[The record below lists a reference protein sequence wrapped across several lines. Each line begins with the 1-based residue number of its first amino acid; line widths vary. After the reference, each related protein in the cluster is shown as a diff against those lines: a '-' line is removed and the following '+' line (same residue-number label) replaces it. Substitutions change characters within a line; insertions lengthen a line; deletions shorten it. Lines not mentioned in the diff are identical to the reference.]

1 MSIELIISIVKV
13 LFTLGLLL
21 TNTIILIW
29 LERKVLAGMQSRVG
43 PDRAGPFG
51 IFQTVADAI
60 KLLLKEQIFPI
71 NASKAMYL
79 LAPIVALVPS
89 FLIFMIIP
97 LGPDLALIINGKNI
111 TVPLVGA
118 DLNVGVL
125 FFLAISSVAVY
136 SVVLAGWSSGSKYP
150 LLGGIRA
157 SAQMISYEAALG
169 LSVVPVIL
177 YSGSMSLSRIV
188 SSQEGY
194 LSSPFSI
201 PIIENIIQIIPKWNI
216 FPQFIAFGIFFIA
229 AVAEVNRAPFD
240 LVEAEQELVGG
251 FHTEYSGFR
260 FAMFFL
266 AEYINMFNM
275 CAITATFFLGGWLGP
290 TFPNTLPPIVSAFM
304 PFVWL
309 GAKIFFLLFIFIWI
323 RATLPRLRY
332 DQLME
337 LGWKGLIPFSLVWI
351 ILSSIALGVREFGF
365 PWS

>member
-1 MSIELIISIVKV
+1 MSNELIIALIKANIV
-13 LFTLGLLL
+13 LGVLL
-21 TNTIILIW
+21 TNTIFLIW
-29 LERKVLAGMQSRVG
+29 FERKLVAGMQSRVG

-51 IFQTVADAI
+51 ILQTVADAI
-60 KLLLKEQIFPI
+60 KLMLKEQILPVK
-71 NASKAMYL
+71 ADRAMYL

-97 LGPDLALIINGKNI
+97 LGPKLNFEFGGENYIVDF
-111 TVPLVGA
+111 VGA

-125 FFLAISSVAVY
+125 YFLALSSIAVY

-150 LLGGIRA
+150 LLGGVRA
-157 SAQMISYEAALG
+157 SAQMISYEAAMG
-169 LSVVPVIL
+169 LALVPVIL
-177 YSGSMSLSRIV
+177 YSGSLSLVDIV
-188 SSQEGY
+188 NSQSGN
-194 LSSPFSI
+194 LSSSI
-201 PIIENIIQIIPKWNI
+201 PILNSLVSFIPKWNV
-216 FPQFIAFGIFFIA
+216 FPQFIAFSIFFIA

-290 TFPNTLPPIVSAFM
+290 TFENFLPPFLSSIM
-304 PFVWL
+304 PIIWL
-309 GAKIFFLLFIFIWI
+309 GVKTFGLLFIFVWI

-337 LGWKGLIPFSLVWI
+337 LGWKRLIPASLIWL
-351 ILSSIALGVREFGF
+351 ILSAVVLGLREFGL

>member
-1 MSIELIISIVKV
+1 MSTELIIALIKSNVV
-13 LFTLGLLL
+13 LAVLL
-21 TNTIILIW
+21 TNTILLIW
-29 LERKVLAGMQSRVG
+29 LERKLVAGMQSRVG

-51 IFQTVADAI
+51 ILQTVADAI
-60 KLLLKEQIFPI
+60 KLLLKEQIMPLK
-71 NASKAMYL
+71 ADRAMYL
-79 LAPIVALVPS
+79 LAPIIALVPS

-97 LGPDLALIINGKNI
+97 LGPDLNIEIGGKDY
-111 TVPLVGA
+111 TVDFVGA

-125 FFLAISSVAVY
+125 YFLALSSIAVY

-150 LLGGIRA
+150 LLGGVRA
-157 SAQMISYEAALG
+157 SAQMISYEAAMG
-169 LSVVPVIL
+169 LSLVPVIL
-177 YSGSMSLSRIV
+177 YSGSLSLVDIV
-188 SSQEGY
+188 SSQSGNLSTTIPI
-194 LSSPFSI
+194 LSSIVSF
-201 PIIENIIQIIPKWNI
+201 IPKWNI

-290 TFPNTLPPIVSAFM
+290 TFEGILPPIISAIM
-304 PFVWL
+304 PIIWL
-309 GAKIFFLLFIFIWI
+309 GVKTFALLFIFVWI

-337 LGWKGLIPFSLVWI
+337 LGWKRLIPASLVWL
-351 ILSSIALGVREFGF
+351 ILSAIVLGLREFGL

>member
-1 MSIELIISIVKV
+1 MSIELIISLVKANIVLAV
-13 LFTLGLLL
+13 LL
-21 TNTIILIW
+21 TNTILLIW
-29 LERKVLAGMQSRVG
+29 FERKVVAGMQSRVG

-51 IFQTVADAI
+51 ILQTLADAI
-60 KLLLKEQIFPI
+60 KLLLKEQILP
-71 NASKAMYL
+71 SKADRAMYL
-79 LAPIVALVPS
+79 LAPLIALVPS

-97 LGPDLALIINGKNI
+97 LGPDI
-111 TVPLVGA
+111 TVEWQNALYTIPLVGA

-125 FFLAISSVAVY
+125 YFLALSSIAVY

-150 LLGGIRA
+150 LLGGVRA
-157 SAQMISYEAALG
+157 SAQMISYEAAMG
-169 LSVVPVIL
+169 LALVPVIL
-177 YSGSMSLSRIV
+177 YSGSLSLVDIV
-188 SSQEGY
+188 NSQSGN
-194 LSSPFSI
+194 LSTSI
-201 PIIENIIQIIPKWNI
+201 PILNTIVSFIPKWNI
-216 FPQFIAFGIFFIA
+216 FPQFVAFGIFFIA

-290 TFPNTLPPIVSAFM
+290 TFEGILPPIFSVIM
-304 PFVWL
+304 PIIWL
-309 GAKIFFLLFIFIWI
+309 GVKTFLLLFVFVWI

-337 LGWKGLIPFSLVWI
+337 LGWKRMIPLSLVWL
-351 ILSSIALGVREFGF
+351 ILSAIVLGLREFGL

>member
-1 MSIELIISIVKV
+1 MSPELVFSLVKANIV
-13 LFTLGLLL
+13 LGVLL
-21 TNTIILIW
+21 TNTILLIW
-29 LERKVLAGMQSRVG
+29 FERKVVAGMQSRVG

-51 IFQTVADAI
+51 LLQTVADAI
-60 KLLLKEQIFPI
+60 KLLLKEQILPMK
-71 NASKAMYL
+71 ADRAMYL
-79 LAPIVALVPS
+79 LAPIIALVPS

-97 LGPDLALIINGKNI
+97 LGPDINVDFLGNSYQ
-111 TVPLVGA
+111 VQLVGA

-125 FFLAISSVAVY
+125 YFLALSSIAVY

-150 LLGGIRA
+150 LLGGVRA
-157 SAQMISYEAALG
+157 SAQMISYEAAMG
-169 LSVVPVIL
+169 LALVPVIL
-177 YSGSMSLSRIV
+177 YSGSLSLVDIV
-188 SSQEGY
+188 NSQKGT
-194 LSSPFSI
+194 LSSNI
-201 PIIENIIQIIPKWNI
+201 PVLDTVVGLIPQWNI

-290 TFPNTLPPIVSAFM
+290 TFEGIAPPFISAIM
-304 PFVWL
+304 PIIWL
-309 GAKIFFLLFIFIWI
+309 GVKTFALLFVFVWI

-337 LGWKGLIPFSLVWI
+337 LGWKRLIPISLVWL
-351 ILSSIALGVREFGF
+351 ILSAVVLGVREFGL

>member
-1 MSIELIISIVKV
+1 MSTELIIALIKASLV
-13 LFTLGLLL
+13 LGVLL
-21 TNTIILIW
+21 TNTILLIW
-29 LERKVLAGMQSRVG
+29 FERKLVAGMQSRVG

-51 IFQTVADAI
+51 ILQTVADAI
-60 KLLLKEQIFPI
+60 KLLLKEQIMPLK
-71 NASKAMYL
+71 ADRAMYL
-79 LAPIVALVPS
+79 LAPILALVPS

-97 LGPDLALIINGKNI
+97 LGPDLNIEVGGKNYLI
-111 TVPLVGA
+111 DFVGA

-125 FFLAISSVAVY
+125 YFLALSSIAVY

-150 LLGGIRA
+150 LLGGVRA
-157 SAQMISYEAALG
+157 SAQMISYEAAMG
-169 LSVVPVIL
+169 LSLVPVIL
-177 YSGSMSLSRIV
+177 YSGSLSLVDIV
-188 SSQEGY
+188 SSQSGN
-194 LSSPFSI
+194 LSTSI
-201 PIIENIIQIIPKWNI
+201 PILSSIVSFIPKWNI

-290 TFPNTLPPIVSAFM
+290 TFAGVLPPFLSAIM
-304 PFVWL
+304 PTIWL
-309 GAKIFFLLFIFIWI
+309 GVKTFGLLFVYFWI

-337 LGWKGLIPFSLVWI
+337 LGWKRLIPLSLIWLMI
-351 ILSSIALGVREFGF
+351 SSIVLGIREFGL

>member
-1 MSIELIISIVKV
+1 MSTELIIALIKASLV
-13 LFTLGLLL
+13 LGVLL
-21 TNTIILIW
+21 TNTILLIW
-29 LERKVLAGMQSRVG
+29 FERKLVAGMQSRVG

-51 IFQTVADAI
+51 ILQTVADAI
-60 KLLLKEQIFPI
+60 KLLLKEQIMPLK
-71 NASKAMYL
+71 ADRAMYL
-79 LAPIVALVPS
+79 LAPILALVPS

-97 LGPDLALIINGKNI
+97 LGPDLNIEVGGKNYAI
-111 TVPLVGA
+111 DFVGA

-125 FFLAISSVAVY
+125 YFLALSSIAVY

-150 LLGGIRA
+150 LLGGVRA
-157 SAQMISYEAALG
+157 SAQMISYEAAMG
-169 LSVVPVIL
+169 LSLVPVIL
-177 YSGSMSLSRIV
+177 YSGSLSLVDIV
-188 SSQEGY
+188 SSQSGN
-194 LSSPFSI
+194 LSTSI
-201 PIIENIIQIIPKWNI
+201 PILSSIVSFIPKWNI

-290 TFPNTLPPIVSAFM
+290 TFENFLPPVLSSIM
-304 PFVWL
+304 PIIWL
-309 GAKIFFLLFIFIWI
+309 GVKTFSLLFIFVWI

-337 LGWKGLIPFSLVWI
+337 LGWKRLIPASLVWL
-351 ILSSIALGVREFGF
+351 ILSAIVLGLREFGL

>member
-1 MSIELIISIVKV
+1 MSIDIIISLVKAF
-13 LFTLGLLL
+13 LILGLLL
-21 TNTIILIW
+21 TNTILLIW
-29 LERKVLAGMQSRVG
+29 LERKVVAGMQSRVG

-51 IFQTVADAI
+51 ILQTLADAI
-60 KLLLKEQIFPI
+60 KLLLKEQIMPLK
-71 NASKAMYL
+71 ADRAMYI
-79 LAPIVALVPS
+79 LAPILALVPS

-97 LGPDLALIINGKNI
+97 LGPDIDIEINGQNI
-111 TVPLVGA
+111 RVPLVGA

-125 FFLAISSVAVY
+125 FFLALSSIAVY

-150 LLGGIRA
+150 LLGGVRA
-157 SAQMISYEAALG
+157 SAQMISYEAAMG
-169 LSVVPVIL
+169 LSLVPVIL
-177 YSGSMSLSRIV
+177 YSGSMSMTEIV
-188 SSQEGY
+188 KSQDGH
-194 LSSPFSI
+194 LSSPLPFLDSI
-201 PIIENIIQIIPKWNI
+201 VSFIPNWNI
-216 FPQFIAFGIFFIA
+216 FPQFVAFAIFFVASI
-229 AVAEVNRAPFD
+229 AEVNRAPFD

-290 TFPNTLPPIVSAFM
+290 TFSNFLPPLISALM
-304 PFVWL
+304 PAFWL
-309 GAKIFFLLFIFIWI
+309 GIKTFGLLFIYVWI

-337 LGWKGLIPFSLVWI
+337 LGWKRMIPISLIWLL
-351 ILSSIALGVREFGF
+351 LSSIVLGIREFGL

>member
-1 MSIELIISIVKV
+1 MSTEFIIALIKANIV
-13 LFTLGLLL
+13 LGVLL
-21 TNTIILIW
+21 TNTILLIW
-29 LERKVLAGMQSRVG
+29 FERKLVAGMQSRVG

-51 IFQTVADAI
+51 ILQTVADAI
-60 KLLLKEQIFPI
+60 KLMLKEQILPLK
-71 NASKAMYL
+71 ADRAMYL

-97 LGPDLALIINGKNI
+97 LGPNLNI
-111 TVPLVGA
+111 EFGGENYIVEFVGA

-125 FFLAISSVAVY
+125 YFLALSSIAVY

-150 LLGGIRA
+150 LLGGVRA
-157 SAQMISYEAALG
+157 SAQMISYEAAMG
-169 LSVVPVIL
+169 LALVPVIL
-177 YSGSMSLSRIV
+177 YSGSLSLVDIV
-188 SSQEGY
+188 DSQSGN
-194 LSSPFSI
+194 LSSSI
-201 PIIENIIQIIPKWNI
+201 PILNSIVSFIPKWNV
-216 FPQFIAFGIFFIA
+216 FPQFVAFGIFFIA

-290 TFPNTLPPIVSAFM
+290 TFENFLPPFLSSIM
-304 PFVWL
+304 PIIWL
-309 GAKIFFLLFIFIWI
+309 GVKTFSLLFIFVWI

-337 LGWKGLIPFSLVWI
+337 LGWKRLIPVSLVWL
-351 ILSSIALGVREFGF
+351 ILSAVVLGLREFGL

>member
-1 MSIELIISIVKV
+1 
-13 LFTLGLLL
+13 
-21 TNTIILIW
+21 
-29 LERKVLAGMQSRVG
+29 
-43 PDRAGPFG
+43 
-51 IFQTVADAI
+51 
-60 KLLLKEQIFPI
+60 
-71 NASKAMYL
+71 
-79 LAPIVALVPS
+79 
-89 FLIFMIIP
+89 MIIP
-97 LGPDLALIINGKNI
+97 LGPDINVDFLGNSYQ
-111 TVPLVGA
+111 VQLVGA

-125 FFLAISSVAVY
+125 YFLALSSIAVY

-150 LLGGIRA
+150 LLGGVRA
-157 SAQMISYEAALG
+157 SAQMISYEAAMG
-169 LSVVPVIL
+169 LALVPVIL
-177 YSGSMSLSRIV
+177 YSGSLSLVDIV
-188 SSQEGY
+188 NSQKGT
-194 LSSPFSI
+194 LSSNI
-201 PIIENIIQIIPKWNI
+201 PVLDTIVGLIPQWNI

-290 TFPNTLPPIVSAFM
+290 TFEGIAPPFISAIM
-304 PFVWL
+304 PIIWL
-309 GAKIFFLLFIFIWI
+309 GVKTFALLFVFVWI

-337 LGWKGLIPFSLVWI
+337 LGWKRLIPISLVWL
-351 ILSSIALGVREFGF
+351 ILSAVVLGVREFGL

>member
-1 MSIELIISIVKV
+1 MSTELIIALIKSNVV
-13 LFTLGLLL
+13 LAVLL
-21 TNTIILIW
+21 TNTILLIW
-29 LERKVLAGMQSRVG
+29 LERKLVAGMQSRVG

-51 IFQTVADAI
+51 ILQTVADAI
-60 KLLLKEQIFPI
+60 KLMLKEQILPLK
-71 NASKAMYL
+71 ADRAMYL

-97 LGPDLALIINGKNI
+97 LGPNLNI
-111 TVPLVGA
+111 EFGGENYIVEFVGA

-125 FFLAISSVAVY
+125 YFLALSSIAVY

-150 LLGGIRA
+150 LLGGVRA
-157 SAQMISYEAALG
+157 SAQMISYEAAMG
-169 LSVVPVIL
+169 LALVPVIL
-177 YSGSMSLSRIV
+177 YSGSLSLVDIV
-188 SSQEGY
+188 DSQAGN
-194 LSSPFSI
+194 LSSSI
-201 PIIENIIQIIPKWNI
+201 PILNSIVSFIPKWNV
-216 FPQFIAFGIFFIA
+216 FPQFVAFGIFFIA

-290 TFPNTLPPIVSAFM
+290 TFENFLPPFLSSIM
-304 PFVWL
+304 PIIWL
-309 GAKIFFLLFIFIWI
+309 GVKTFSLLFIFVWI

-337 LGWKGLIPFSLVWI
+337 LGWKRLIPASLVWL
-351 ILSSIALGVREFGF
+351 ILSAVVLGLREFGL

>member
-1 MSIELIISIVKV
+1 MSTELIVALIKANIV
-13 LFTLGLLL
+13 LGVLL
-21 TNTIILIW
+21 TNTILLIW
-29 LERKVLAGMQSRVG
+29 FERKLVAGMQSRVG

-51 IFQTVADAI
+51 ILQTVADAI
-60 KLLLKEQIFPI
+60 KLMLKEQILPLK
-71 NASKAMYL
+71 ADRAMYL

-97 LGPDLALIINGKNI
+97 LGPNLNI
-111 TVPLVGA
+111 EFGGENYIVEFVGA

-125 FFLAISSVAVY
+125 YFLALSSIAVY

-150 LLGGIRA
+150 LLGGVRA
-157 SAQMISYEAALG
+157 SAQMISYEAAMG
-169 LSVVPVIL
+169 LALVPVIL
-177 YSGSMSLSRIV
+177 YSGSLSLVDIV
-188 SSQEGY
+188 DSQSGN
-194 LSSPFSI
+194 LSSSI
-201 PIIENIIQIIPKWNI
+201 PILNSIVSFIPKWNV
-216 FPQFIAFGIFFIA
+216 FPQFVAFGIFFIA

-290 TFPNTLPPIVSAFM
+290 TFENFLPPFLSSIM
-304 PFVWL
+304 PIIWL
-309 GAKIFFLLFIFIWI
+309 GVKTFILLFIFVWI

-337 LGWKGLIPFSLVWI
+337 LGWKRLIPASLVWL
-351 ILSSIALGVREFGF
+351 ILSAVVLGLREFGL

>member
-1 MSIELIISIVKV
+1 MSPELVFSLVKANIV
-13 LFTLGLLL
+13 LGVLL
-21 TNTIILIW
+21 TNTILLIW
-29 LERKVLAGMQSRVG
+29 FERKVVAGMQSRVG

-51 IFQTVADAI
+51 LLQTVADAI
-60 KLLLKEQIFPI
+60 KLLLKEQILPI
-71 NASKAMYL
+71 KADRAMYL
-79 LAPIVALVPS
+79 LAPIIALVPS

-97 LGPDLALIINGKNI
+97 LGPDINVDFLGNSYQ
-111 TVPLVGA
+111 VQLVGA

-125 FFLAISSVAVY
+125 YFLALSSIAVY

-150 LLGGIRA
+150 LLGGVRA
-157 SAQMISYEAALG
+157 SAQMISYEAAMG
-169 LSVVPVIL
+169 LALVPVIL
-177 YSGSMSLSRIV
+177 YSGSLSLVDIV
-188 SSQEGY
+188 NSQKGT
-194 LSSPFSI
+194 LSSNI
-201 PIIENIIQIIPKWNI
+201 PVLDTIVGLIPQWNI

-290 TFPNTLPPIVSAFM
+290 TFEGIAPPFISAIM
-304 PFVWL
+304 PIIWL
-309 GAKIFFLLFIFIWI
+309 GVKTFALLFVFVWI

-337 LGWKGLIPFSLVWI
+337 LGWKRLIPISLVWL
-351 ILSSIALGVREFGF
+351 ILSAVVLGVREFGL

>member
-1 MSIELIISIVKV
+1 MSNELIIALIKANIV
-13 LFTLGLLL
+13 LGVLL
-21 TNTIILIW
+21 TNTIFLIW
-29 LERKVLAGMQSRVG
+29 FERKLVAGMQSRVG

-51 IFQTVADAI
+51 ILQTVADAI
-60 KLLLKEQIFPI
+60 KLMLKEQILPVK
-71 NASKAMYL
+71 ADRAMYL

-97 LGPDLALIINGKNI
+97 LGPKLNFEFGGENYIVDF
-111 TVPLVGA
+111 VGA

-125 FFLAISSVAVY
+125 YFLALSSIAVY

-150 LLGGIRA
+150 LLGGVRA
-157 SAQMISYEAALG
+157 SAQMISYEAAMG
-169 LSVVPVIL
+169 LALVPVIL
-177 YSGSMSLSRIV
+177 YSGSLSLVDIV
-188 SSQEGY
+188 NSQSGN
-194 LSSPFSI
+194 LSSSI
-201 PIIENIIQIIPKWNI
+201 PILNSLVSFIPKWNV

-290 TFPNTLPPIVSAFM
+290 TFENFLPPFLSSIM
-304 PFVWL
+304 PIIWL
-309 GAKIFFLLFIFIWI
+309 GVKTFGLLFIFVWI

-337 LGWKGLIPFSLVWI
+337 LGWKRLIPASLIWL
-351 ILSSIALGVREFGF
+351 ILSAIVLGLREFGL

>member
-1 MSIELIISIVKV
+1 MSPELVFSLVKANIV
-13 LFTLGLLL
+13 LGVLL
-21 TNTIILIW
+21 TNTILLIW
-29 LERKVLAGMQSRVG
+29 FERKVVAGMQSRVG

-51 IFQTVADAI
+51 LLQTVADAI
-60 KLLLKEQIFPI
+60 KLLLKEQILPMK
-71 NASKAMYL
+71 ADRAMYL
-79 LAPIVALVPS
+79 LAPIIALVPS

-97 LGPDLALIINGKNI
+97 LGPDINVNFLGNSYQ
-111 TVPLVGA
+111 VQLVGA

-125 FFLAISSVAVY
+125 YFLALSSIAVY

-150 LLGGIRA
+150 LLGGVRA
-157 SAQMISYEAALG
+157 SAQMISYEAAMG
-169 LSVVPVIL
+169 LALVPVIL
-177 YSGSMSLSRIV
+177 YSGSLSLVDIV
-188 SSQEGY
+188 NSQKGT
-194 LSSPFSI
+194 LSSNI
-201 PIIENIIQIIPKWNI
+201 PVLDTVVGLIPQWNI

-290 TFPNTLPPIVSAFM
+290 TFEGIAPPFISAMM
-304 PFVWL
+304 PIIWL
-309 GAKIFFLLFIFIWI
+309 GVKTFALLFVFVWI

-337 LGWKGLIPFSLVWI
+337 LGWKRLIPISLVWL
-351 ILSSIALGVREFGF
+351 ILSAVVLGVREFGL

>member
-1 MSIELIISIVKV
+1 MSPELVFSLVKANIV
-13 LFTLGLLL
+13 LGVLL
-21 TNTIILIW
+21 TNTILLIW
-29 LERKVLAGMQSRVG
+29 FERKVVAGMQSRVG

-51 IFQTVADAI
+51 LLQTVADAI
-60 KLLLKEQIFPI
+60 KLLLKEQILPTK
-71 NASKAMYL
+71 ADRAMYL
-79 LAPIVALVPS
+79 LAPIIALVPS

-97 LGPDLALIINGKNI
+97 LGPDINVDFLGNSYQ
-111 TVPLVGA
+111 VQLVGA

-125 FFLAISSVAVY
+125 YFLALSSIAVY

-150 LLGGIRA
+150 LLGGVRA
-157 SAQMISYEAALG
+157 SAQMISYEAAMG
-169 LSVVPVIL
+169 LALVPVIL
-177 YSGSMSLSRIV
+177 YSGSLSLVDIV
-188 SSQEGY
+188 NSQKGT
-194 LSSPFSI
+194 LSSNI
-201 PIIENIIQIIPKWNI
+201 PVLDTIVGLIPQWNI

-275 CAITATFFLGGWLGP
+275 CAVTATFFLGGWLGP
-290 TFPNTLPPIVSAFM
+290 TFEGIAPPFISAIM
-304 PFVWL
+304 PIIWL
-309 GAKIFFLLFIFIWI
+309 GVKTFALLFVFVWI

-337 LGWKGLIPFSLVWI
+337 LGWKRLIPISLVWL
-351 ILSSIALGVREFGF
+351 ILSAVVLGVREFGL